1 MKAIEELHDDMAENG
16 YRVIPENGQP
26 ILSAVSQC
34 VQKQNWDVAE
44 LSVDRGQLDEVFR
57 SLTMPTQEL
66 T

>member
-1 MKAIEELHDDMAENG
+1 MAENG

-34 VQKQNWDVAE
+34 VQKHNWDVAE

-57 SLTMPTQEL
+57 SLTMPTQAL